1 MHTTGIKRW
10 KCSLVCTPCILG
22 WAFQLWPWYVTAYHF
37 LLSRRLYRTPTF
49 SCALPLAC
57 LVDLP
62 VSLFFICL
70 LFFFSFLSFL
80 FFYFRFFLSFI
91 FFSFLFFSFLSFFSF
106 LFFYF
111 FTPVF
116 RPVRGG
122 LSHVFLP
129 HGKCAVAASLFA
141 VARLHGHL
149 LVRRALW
156 HGEHVNICLPNS
168 WFFFSGVWWL
178 ARTAENWNRVVLE
191 NYKVKTTP
199 WQASLLLMPLLQRI
213 TSKKCCH
220 NTCSKLTTSHSPTPR
235 HQVLLGIVSKTTMQG
250 CGYNAQAPTFTTSN
264 KDTNPADYYDDIYLG
279 CVLLL
284 LK

>member
-91 FFSFLFFSFLSFFSF
+91 FFSFLFVSFFLFFSF
-106 LFFYF
+106 LFFF
-111 FTPVF
+111 HSSFSASSWWAFSCFSSP
-116 RPVRGG
+116 RQVRCGG
-122 LSHVFLP
+122 KLI
-129 HGKCAVAASLFA
+129 CRCTASWA
-141 VARLHGHL
+141 PSCTSGSVARWA
-149 LVRRALW
+149 R
-156 HGEHVNICLPNS
+156 EHMFAQFMI
-168 WFFFSGVWWL
+168 F
-178 ARTAENWNRVVLE
+178 
-191 NYKVKTTP
+191 
-199 WQASLLLMPLLQRI
+199 
-213 TSKKCCH
+213 
-220 NTCSKLTTSHSPTPR
+220 
-235 HQVLLGIVSKTTMQG
+235 LLGRVMTGAHSRE
-250 CGYNAQAPTFTTSN
+250 
-264 KDTNPADYYDDIYLG
+264 
-279 CVLLL
+279 
-284 LK
+284 LKQSGIREL

>member
-91 FFSFLFFSFLSFFSF
+91 FFSFLFFSFRFFLSF
-106 LFFYF
+106 LFFSFIFSLQF
-111 FTPVF
+111 FGQFV
-116 RPVRGG
+116 VG
-122 LSHVFLP
+122 FLMFFFP
-129 HGKCAVAASLFA
+129 TASALWRQA
-141 VARLHGHL
+141 YLPLHGFMGTFLYVGLCGTVSTWTYVCPIHDFSS
-149 LVRRALW
+149 RACDDW
-156 HGEHVNICLPNS
+156 R
-168 WFFFSGVWWL
+168 
-178 ARTAENWNRVVLE
+178 AQQRTETEW
-191 NYKVKTTP
+191 Y
-199 WQASLLLMPLLQRI
+199 
-213 TSKKCCH
+213 
-220 NTCSKLTTSHSPTPR
+220 
-235 HQVLLGIVSKTTMQG
+235 
-250 CGYNAQAPTFTTSN
+250 
-264 KDTNPADYYDDIYLG
+264 
-279 CVLLL
+279 
-284 LK
+284 